1 MFADDCQYRLAATD
15 GFQDPDMP
23 GYRSRY
29 EKKGKKEKVMIKKM
43 VLMVMLLM
51 FAAAAPVF
59 AQSVAGKKILFVN
72 SYHAGYAWS
81 DGVVAGA
88 KEVAKGSGAELK
100 VVEMDTKR
108 NGGEEFAKK
117 AALKVK
123 AEIEQW
129 KPDVLI
135 VADDA
140 ASKYLVMPYYK
151 NASLPVVFCGVNWD
165 STIYGYPYKNATG
178 MDEVALIQ
186 QIIDNLKGYAK
197 GARIGSL
204 TTDDLTERKEV
215 DAYKKILKVNFTV
228 EKYVKTFAQWKEA
241 YKSMQDQVD
250 LIIMGNKAAIPDF
263 KDAEAAEWVLAH
275 AKVPTG
281 TINDWMMPFTMLG
294 IAKVPE
300 EQGIW
305 AVNTAL
311 KILRGTPPSS
321 IPVAKNVQGNLLLNA
336 KVATK
341 AGIVFKLALLKNAK
355 IVN

>member
-1 MFADDCQYRLAATD
+1 MTR
-15 GFQDPDMP
+15 
-23 GYRSRY
+23 
-29 EKKGKKEKVMIKKM
+29 KI
-43 VLMVMLLM
+43 VLMVTLLM
-51 FAAAAPVF
+51 FAAAAPGF
-59 AQSVAGKKILFVN
+59 AQNVAGKKILFVN

-88 KEVAKGSGAELK
+88 KEAVKGSGIELK

-108 NGGEEFAKK
+108 NGSEDFAKQ

-123 AEIEQW
+123 AEIERW

-151 NASLPVVFCGVNWD
+151 NATLPVVYCGVNWD
-165 STIYGYPYKNATG
+165 GSIYGYPYKNATG

-186 QIIDNLKGYAK
+186 QIIDNLKDYAK
-197 GARIGSL
+197 GTRVGML
-204 TTDDLTERKEV
+204 TTDDLTERREGE
-215 DAYKKILKVNFTV
+215 AYRNIVKVNFTA

-241 YKSMQDQVD
+241 YKSMQNQVD
-250 LIIMGNKAAIPDF
+250 LIILGNKVAIPDF
-263 KDAEAAEWVLAH
+263 KDAEAAAWVLAH
-275 AKVPTG
+275 SKVPTG
-281 TINDWMMPFTMLG
+281 TINDWMMPFTMLS

-305 AVNTAL
+305 AVKAAL
-311 KILRGTPPSS
+311 KILGGTPPSS
-321 IPVAKNVQGNLLLNA
+321 IPIAKNEKGDLLLNF
-336 KVATK
+336 KLATK
-341 AGIVFKLALLKNAK
+341 AGIVFKPALVRNAK

>member
-1 MFADDCQYRLAATD
+1 MTR
-15 GFQDPDMP
+15 
-23 GYRSRY
+23 
-29 EKKGKKEKVMIKKM
+29 KI
-43 VLMVMLLM
+43 VLMVTLLM
-51 FAAAAPVF
+51 FAIAAPVF
-59 AQSVAGKKILFVN
+59 AQSIAGKKILFVN

-88 KEVAKGSGAELK
+88 KEAVKGSGIELK

-108 NGGEEFAKK
+108 NGGEAFAKQ

-186 QIIDNLKGYAK
+186 QIIDNLKDYAK
-197 GARIGSL
+197 GTRIGSL

-215 DAYKKILKVNFTV
+215 DAYKNIVKVNFTV

-241 YKSMQDQVD
+241 YKSMQNQVD
-250 LIIMGNKAAIPDF
+250 LIILGNKVAIPDF
-263 KDAEAAEWVLAH
+263 KDAEAAAWVLAH
-275 AKVPTG
+275 SKVPTG
-281 TINDWMMPFTMLG
+281 TINDWMMPFTMLS

-305 AVNTAL
+305 AVKTAL
-311 KILRGTPPSS
+311 KILGGTPPSS
-321 IPVAKNVQGNLLLNA
+321 IPMARNEKGDLLLNF
-336 KVATK
+336 KLATK
-341 AGIVFKLALLKNAK
+341 AGIVFKPALVRNAK